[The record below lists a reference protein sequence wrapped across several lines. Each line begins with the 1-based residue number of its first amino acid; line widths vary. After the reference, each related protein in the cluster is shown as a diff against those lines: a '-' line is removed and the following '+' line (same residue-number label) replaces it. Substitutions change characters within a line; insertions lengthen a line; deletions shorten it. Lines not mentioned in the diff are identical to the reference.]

1 MYKDEISQMTQDS
14 NESPKTGIM
23 EQKSRGLI
31 LKEQMQKKSAE
42 YAQGKGWLVDGSNH
56 TDVQTTPM
64 RKKHSTGLC
73 TGSSLC
79 VRCLLYLFFE

>member
-42 YAQGKGWLVDGSNH
+42 YAQGKG
-56 TDVQTTPM
+56 
-64 RKKHSTGLC
+64 
-73 TGSSLC
+73 
-79 VRCLLYLFFE
+79 

>member
-1 MYKDEISQMTQDS
+1 MILSNPGGLNRRKAYQMYKDEISQMTQDS

-42 YAQGKGWLVDGSNH
+42 YAQGKG
-56 TDVQTTPM
+56 
-64 RKKHSTGLC
+64 
-73 TGSSLC
+73 
-79 VRCLLYLFFE
+79 